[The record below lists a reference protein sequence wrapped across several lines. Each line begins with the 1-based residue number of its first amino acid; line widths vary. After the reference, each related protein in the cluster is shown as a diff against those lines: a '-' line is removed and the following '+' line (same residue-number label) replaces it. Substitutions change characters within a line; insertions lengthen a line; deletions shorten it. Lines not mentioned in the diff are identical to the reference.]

1 MFIVLL
7 TIMRIF
13 VISSFLSFFLYL
25 CAQLGDPLF
34 GAGQGVTM
42 EVTTVSAW
50 LVPSGA
56 TIEDLCAI
64 ARGTETM
71 R

>member
-1 MFIVLL
+1 M
-7 TIMRIF
+7 
-13 VISSFLSFFLYL
+13 SYL
-25 CAQLGDPLF
+25 QMQSDDPLF

-50 LVPSGA
+50 MVPSGA